1 MTTGWLAAPA
11 LCCCLLVAAPA
22 CRSNPTTTA
31 DSLPPLTLP
40 DLSGVSPAVGQQIR
54 DQFTSLSH
62 ALGSPGASIEERAGA
77 YATMGR
83 LFLAAKL
90 SDQAELCYLH
100 ARALAP
106 DDMRWPYLLGHVYLV
121 KGDREHAAAAFEHA
135 LTLRPAD
142 VPTLVW
148 LAETRLDQGRPADA
162 DSLFMKAA
170 SSQPSAAAWFGAGRA
185 ALARGGY
192 AEAVERF
199 ERALAIDGRA
209 TAIHYPLATAYRG
222 LGDQTKADA
231 HLRQR
236 GDAWPTLPDPLMAP
250 QADVLATVNVHES
263 RGVQALGAGDW
274 QGAVAAFRRGLE
286 ITPGDD
292 ALRHRL
298 ATALYGAG
306 DEQAGVRELEDLLR
320 RNPTYAKAHVSL
332 GRIYNVKGRYKEAAD
347 RFSAALKIDPLTP
360 EAHSGLGEALRVSG
374 QPAAALPH
382 YQRAIELDPAAA
394 EPWIGGAMAL
404 ISARRTADAR
414 DWLARA
420 ARVHP
425 DQPKLRELEA
435 MVR

>member
-1 MTTGWLAAPA
+1 MRFRLLAAPV
-11 LCCCLLVAAPA
+11 LLGCLAAAGGCGGDFLVRTDA
-22 CRSNPTTTA
+22 T
-31 DSLPPLTLP
+31 LPPLTLP
-40 DLSGVSPAVGQQIR
+40 DLSGVSSAVRQQIR
-54 DQFTSLSH
+54 DQFASFSIAIGKPGTS
-62 ALGSPGASIEERAGA
+62 AEERAGA
-77 YATMGR
+77 YAGMGR

-90 SDQAELCYLH
+90 GDQAELCYLH

-106 DDMRWPYLLGHVYLV
+106 DDMRWSYLLGHVYLV
-121 KGDREHAAAAFEHA
+121 KGDRTNAAAAFERA

-142 VPTLVW
+142 VPTMVW
-148 LAETRLDQGRPADA
+148 LAETRLDLGRLADA
-162 DSLFMKAA
+162 ESLFMKAA
-170 SSQPSAAAWFGAGRA
+170 ASQPSAAAWFGAGRA
-185 ALARGGY
+185 ALARGGH

-222 LGDQTKADA
+222 LGDRTKADM

-236 GDAWPTLPDPLMAP
+236 GEVWPVFSDPLMAP
-250 QADVLATVNVHES
+250 QTDVLATVTVHES
-263 RGVQALGAGDW
+263 RGVQALAAGDW
-274 QGAVAAFRRGLE
+274 QAAVAAFRGGLE
-286 ITPGDD
+286 ITPGDE

-306 DEQAGVRELEDLLR
+306 DEPAGIRELEELLR
-320 RNPTYAKAHVSL
+320 RNPSYAKAHVSL
-332 GRIYNVKGRYKEAAD
+332 GRIFNVKGRYKEAAD
-347 RFSAALKIDPLTP
+347 HFSAALQIDPLTP

-374 QPAAALPH
+374 QPGTALPH
-382 YQRAIELDPAAA
+382 YQRAIELDPAAV

-404 ISARRTADAR
+404 ISTRRTADAR
-414 DWLARA
+414 EWLARA

>member
-1 MTTGWLAAPA
+1 MNWRVLVASAVCCCVVLAAAACASHPA
-11 LCCCLLVAAPA
+11 PI
-22 CRSNPTTTA
+22 S

-40 DLSGVSPAVGQQIR
+40 DLSGVSPSVGQQIR
-54 DQFTSLSH
+54 DQFTSFSR
-62 ALGSPGASIEERAGA
+62 AINSPGASPAEQAGA
-77 YATMGR
+77 YASMGR

-100 ARALAP
+100 ARALVP
-106 DDMRWPYLLGHVYLV
+106 DDMRWAYLLGHVYLV
-121 KGDREHAAAAFEHA
+121 KGDRTGAAAAFERA

-142 VPTLVW
+142 VPAMVW
-148 LAETRLDQGRPADA
+148 LAETRLDQGRSEESE
-162 DSLFMKAA
+162 SLFMKAA
-170 SSQPSAAAWFGAGRA
+170 AIQPSAAAWFGAGRA
-185 ALARGGY
+185 ALARGRY

-199 ERALAIDGRA
+199 ERALALDGRA
-209 TAIHYPLATAYRG
+209 TAIHYPLATAYRA
-222 LGDQTKADA
+222 LADQTKADA

-236 GDAWPTLPDPLMAP
+236 GDTWPSLPDPLMAP

-274 QGAVAAFRRGLE
+274 QGAVAAFRQGLE
-286 ITPGDD
+286 ITPGDE

-306 DEQAGVRELEDLLR
+306 DEQAGIRELEALLVQ
-320 RNPTYAKAHVSL
+320 NPSYAKAYVTL
-332 GRIYNVKGRYKEAAD
+332 GRIFNVNGRYREAAD

-382 YQRAIELDPAAA
+382 YRRAIDLDPAAV

-404 ISARRTADAR
+404 ISTRRTADAR
-414 DWLARA
+414 EWLARA
-420 ARVHP
+420 DRVHP
-425 DQPKLRELEA
+425 DQPKLRELRK
-435 MVR
+435 MLP

>member
-1 MTTGWLAAPA
+1 MAVGRDRGMGVAANRSLHHAEATRRTRAVTPGWLAAPA
-11 LCCCLLVAAPA
+11 LCCCLLIAAPA
-22 CRSNPTTTA
+22 CRSNPTTAA

-54 DQFTSLSH
+54 DQFTSFSR
-62 ALGSPGASIEERAGA
+62 ALGSPGASAEERAGA

-121 KGDREHAAAAFEHA
+121 KGDREHAAAAFDRA

-142 VPTLVW
+142 VPAMVW

-162 DSLFMKAA
+162 ESLFMKAA
-170 SSQPSAAAWFGAGRA
+170 SSQPSAAAWFGAGRV

-222 LGDQTKADA
+222 LADQTKADA

-236 GDAWPTLPDPLMAP
+236 GDVWPTLPDPLMAP

-298 ATALYGAG
+298 AT
-306 DEQAGVRELEDLLR
+306 
-320 RNPTYAKAHVSL
+320 
-332 GRIYNVKGRYKEAAD
+332 
-347 RFSAALKIDPLTP
+347 
-360 EAHSGLGEALRVSG
+360 
-374 QPAAALPH
+374 
-382 YQRAIELDPAAA
+382 
-394 EPWIGGAMAL
+394 
-404 ISARRTADAR
+404 
-414 DWLARA
+414 
-420 ARVHP
+420 
-425 DQPKLRELEA
+425 
-435 MVR
+435 